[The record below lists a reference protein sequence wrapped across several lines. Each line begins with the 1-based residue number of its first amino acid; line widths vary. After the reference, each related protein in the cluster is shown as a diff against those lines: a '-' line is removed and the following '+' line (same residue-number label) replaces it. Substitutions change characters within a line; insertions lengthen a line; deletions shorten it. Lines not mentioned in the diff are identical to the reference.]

1 MLLSDIESLAGF
13 IATGGPLLGVRG
25 LPVSLLGDELAEVD
39 FSAPGEPP
47 GGVCFLATT
56 RDTFPLV
63 LFNMAT
69 ACNKDVKRGLNINSP
84 NYLPKNC
91 KFLALRFWC

>member
-13 IATGGPLLGVRG
+13 VATGGPLLGVRG

-69 ACNKDVKRGLNINSP
+69 ACNKNVERSQYQSL
-84 NYLPKNC
+84 
-91 KFLALRFWC
+91 